1 MLLEYDD
8 NIDATR
14 STELSIVQVLDY
26 PFQAI
31 CGVSPFST
39 HMNLRV
45 LSKAYEAIEPLS
57 FHREI
62 ALLRTDRDHE
72 PKLVFTRLFAL
83 LPGRGKSHIGFWTF
97 SKNPLHLSWILLGQH
112 CALKFPN
119 TQYTYD
125 LLCLWRLH
133 RRIKRRC
140 LRLWA
145 CIFSR
150 QITRYFAGTTCLSWG
165 FLRWLFLNIGHARIS
180 LMRFTFLNKASRL
193 PFCFPNSI
201 LYQVHPEGF
210 QVCPA
215 NPNSSTFHRIVFIG
229 SDFEIHNLG
238 SFSQDSNLSLTT
250 FFSTSRWGCSYNQ
263 LVDIGNESHECIC
276 FQTCDHDTRD
286 DVDNHTTIFSSC
298 PP

>member
-39 HMNLRV
+39 HISL
-45 LSKAYEAIEPLS
+45 A

-72 PKLVFTRLFAL
+72 QKLVFTRLFAL
-83 LPGRGKSHIGFWTF
+83 PLSRGKSQKGFWTF
-97 SKNPLHLSWILLGQH
+97 SKNPLYLSSIHLAQH

-133 RRIKRRC
+133 RRIKRSC

-150 QITRYFAGTTCLSWG
+150 QITRYFAGTTCLSWSC
-165 FLRWLFLNIGHARIS
+165 LKWLFLNIGHARIS
-180 LMRFTFLNKASRL
+180 LMRFTFLNNASRL

-201 LYQVHPEGF
+201 FVPGASWTISGVSRQ
-210 QVCPA
+210 
-215 NPNSSTFHRIVFIG
+215 
-229 SDFEIHNLG
+229 
-238 SFSQDSNLSLTT
+238 SQ
-250 FFSTSRWGCSYNQ
+250 FFN
-263 LVDIGNESHECIC
+263 
-276 FQTCDHDTRD
+276 F
-286 DVDNHTTIFSSC
+286 
-298 PP
+298 P